1 MEDATFVYTDSM
13 IISCKDRREITLG
26 YKHVEWDA
34 VENHMF
40 GGSKFLNDATQKS
53 GQRYPKTRRAE
64 RRAS

>member
-1 MEDATFVYTDSM
+1 MS
-13 IISCKDRREITLG
+13 REITLG

-34 VENHMF
+34 VENHVF